1 MKIKSKFQ
9 GNWPQNSPW
18 QLHARR
24 LSRAHL
30 RWTCDE
36 DVLRWLPLTLVQM
49 AASRAPWH
57 SECMGGGWSNC
68 SSKERFHHS
77 SSGLLSSFLGRNLC
91 IPFSQQ
97 LLSQVPHSQNP
108 TAVLMLPKPKLDQE
122 PTNGALLGLSKS
134 ANDFLS
140 SPVCAS
146 VTQELRLQQW
156 SLSSSSR
163 QNGFCAFVT
172 STISAFLGVLYT

>member
-1 MKIKSKFQ
+1 MWWGRAQVTPTHPCANGCKQSSLAFRVH
-9 GNWPQNSPW
+9 G
-18 QLHARR
+18 RR
-24 LSRAHL
+24 LEQLQQQRKI
-30 RWTCDE
+30 
-36 DVLRWLPLTLVQM
+36 P
-49 AASRAPWH
+49 
-57 SECMGGGWSNC
+57 
-68 SSKERFHHS
+68 
-77 SSGLLSSFLGRNLC
+77 SFLLWLIIIFPGQESLHSFLSAVTLTGS
-91 IPFSQQ
+91 PF
-97 LLSQVPHSQNP
+97 PKP
-108 TAVLMLPKPKLDQE
+108 TAVLMLPKSKLDQE